1 MTQYQDYKY
10 MMQDV
15 GNLYLGAKYTY
26 RDLIEVEEIPFKLK
40 MLVEKHV
47 KPTVDA
53 DTSLESHL
61 YYMDD
66 TTFLYQIYCQ
76 LKLKVK
82 FNYIVTKTN
91 IFGKK
96 KECYKMK
103 TLKVEEFVKLT
114 PAEKEK
120 QGIVI
125 QEISMSKMALMT
137 FSL

>member
-26 RDLIEVEEIPFKLK
+26 RDLIEVEDIPFKLK

-53 DTSLESHL
+53 ETTLESHL
-61 YYMDD
+61 YHMDS
-66 TTFLYQIYCQ
+66 TGFLYQIFCQ
-76 LKLKVK
+76 LKLKIK
-82 FNYIVTKTN
+82 YNYITTQKT
-91 IFGKK
+91 ILGKK
-96 KECYKMK
+96 KECYKV
-103 TLKVEEFVKLT
+103 KVSKIEEFVKLS
-114 PAEKEK
+114 PSEKER

>member
-15 GNLYLGAKYTY
+15 GTLYLGAKYTY

-40 MLVEKHV
+40 MLVERHV

-53 DTSLESHL
+53 ETTLESHL
-61 YYMDD
+61 YYMDASS
-66 TTFLYQIYCQ
+66 FLYQIYCQ
-76 LKLKVK
+76 LKVKVK
-82 FNYIVTKTN
+82 YNYITTQKT

-96 KECYKMK
+96 KECYKLK
-103 TLKVEEFVKLT
+103 TSKIEEFVRI
-114 PAEKEK
+114 PAAEKER

-125 QEISMSKMALMT
+125 QEISMSKMSLMT